1 MSETIEAVVLALNE
15 AFEKHMPGPL
25 RIDILEAEVK
35 HENGIWQI
43 PVRPKIVRKYMYD
56 LYNDFAEIEIDLDDN
71 KHMKVL
77 LLPALR

>member
-15 AFEKHMPGPL
+15 AFEKHKPRPL